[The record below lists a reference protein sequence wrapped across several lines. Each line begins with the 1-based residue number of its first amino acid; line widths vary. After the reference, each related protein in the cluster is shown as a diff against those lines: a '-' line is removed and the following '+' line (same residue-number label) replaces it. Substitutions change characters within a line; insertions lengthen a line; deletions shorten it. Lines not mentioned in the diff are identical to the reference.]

1 MDSRQSFL
9 LDPSVVS
16 YWSKPA
22 CQEALSLAIGP
33 SAQEQHAPEKEND
46 YISKSFINKSPSNG
60 ADNHE
65 RFQK

>member
-1 MDSRQSFL
+1 LVKARLPRGS
-9 LDPSVVS
+9 
-16 YWSKPA
+16 
-22 CQEALSLAIGP
+22 LSLAIGP